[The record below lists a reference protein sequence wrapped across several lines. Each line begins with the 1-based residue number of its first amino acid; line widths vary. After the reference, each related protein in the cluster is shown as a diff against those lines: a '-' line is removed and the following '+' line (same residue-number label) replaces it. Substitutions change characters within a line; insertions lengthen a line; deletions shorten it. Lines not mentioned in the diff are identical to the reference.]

1 MEIGSGSTVLENAR
15 ESPLEIVRHPHRRVG
30 ESRLSLMVY
39 SDGVAGGRGAAKDD
53 GEQPKNAR
61 LRIYEENTSSQQ
73 ANLHSPVQRHW
84 STVYYPRCTTHFVWS
99 MRMIMWSI
107 STFEYIRCVYRPL
120 YELYELYE
128 LPTVWSP
135 HCVDIP
141 RSTVPHSRRRKQPR
155 DLVTYIRSK
164 HSNRMPFEAETKHH

>member
-1 MEIGSGSTVLENAR
+1 MEIGSAVDRQCCGPTMLWTDNAR

-73 ANLHSPVQRHW
+73 ANLHSPV
-84 STVYYPRCTTHFVWS
+84 
-99 MRMIMWSI
+99 
-107 STFEYIRCVYRPL
+107 
-120 YELYELYE
+120 
-128 LPTVWSP
+128 
-135 HCVDIP
+135 
-141 RSTVPHSRRRKQPR
+141 
-155 DLVTYIRSK
+155 
-164 HSNRMPFEAETKHH
+164 